1 MEIQSKPFNT
11 YLFIFWNM
19 IPVVDA
25 MEVGESVVEVEVVEG
40 EVVEGES
47 GKHDRQLLT
56 IMGLN

>member
-1 MEIQSKPFNT
+1 
-11 YLFIFWNM
+11 M

-40 EVVEGES
+40 VVVEGES